1 MLCCEIRLWHKGF
14 GKGTFDPHVFE
25 DEVKFSSFESGDSRW
40 SALLMPQKDLN
51 DKGSQGTSD
60 IFRYVVRWRGWA
72 SSIILNGLPTTRTI
86 PSRRFTEA
94 LMWGADER
102 WGWKAGDLGTW
113 LQQSY
118 LRISV
123 SHWMFLMCVLNLL
136 PWLWCVF
143 VFAPGGCSRFHMT
156 RACNQGL
163 WLVTSPDVSSQ
174 WCWIEK
180 SIQLGLLTSISI
192 VSVRPDF
199 GMNSSCPAWTWFGVH
214 THTHAPREPFWL
226 WASNVLEPASANGL
240 HRDIVR
246 RVSPNI
252 FQHQCRC
259 HQGECIPNVMF
270 DHSLYV
276 HLC

>member
-60 IFRYVVRWRGWA
+60 CAGMWSDGEGELQV
-72 SSIILNGLPTTRTI
+72 SSSTVFLPQEPYLPEGSLRLWCG
-86 PSRRFTEA
+86 E
-94 LMWGADER
+94 LMRDGDGRLETLEP
-102 WGWKAGDLGTW
+102 GYNKAISGS
-113 LQQSY
+113 QY
-118 LRISV
+118 LIECS
-123 SHWMFLMCVLNLL
+123 
-136 PWLWCVF
+136 WCVF
-143 VFAPGGCSRFHMT
+143 
-156 RACNQGL
+156 
-163 WLVTSPDVSSQ
+163 WTSCHGFDVSLFLPQAGAHVST
-174 WCWIEK
+174 WRVLAIK
-180 SIQLGLLTSISI
+180 GFGLSPHLMSRVSGVGLRNQFNWDSLLPISI